1 MAFIS
6 RARVRRAA
14 LRLLTDV
21 DGEMGATQRQVPKR
35 PPQNG
40 KGTIAVRGGAGARAF
55 AANADGDAAAPA
67 ALDGISYGV
76 DFDTTPIETAL
87 NWAAACAVVA
97 NVVRIHSRSG
107 G

>member
-40 KGTIAVRGGAGARAF
+40 NRHDCGSRRRWSSGVR
-55 AANADGDAAAPA
+55 ANADGDAAAPA

-87 NWAAACAVVA
+87 NWAR
-97 NVVRIHSRSG
+97 RIP
-107 G
+107 